1 FTEIIN
7 NDIIKREFPL
17 LVKACSLIGSTQIRN
32 RATIGG
38 NIVNAA
44 PCADSVPPLIVY
56 KANLHLR
63 SVKEERIV
71 PISEFIERH
80 YKTIIQPDEIL
91 TAITIPKLS
100 DKKYY
105 HSYYQL
111 GRRNA
116 VNITRMSISVM
127 MSFDKDDKIEECY
140 IVDGSL
146 FRRSQRITDVEKA
159 LIGKPLNEKTI
170 CAAEKPLAEKI
181 EKEIGGRWSAE
192 YKKPV
197 FINLFKDA
205 LEGINLE
212 KAYTQR
218 SSFR

>member
-1 FTEIIN
+1 
-7 NDIIKREFPL
+7 
-17 LVKACSLIGSTQIRN
+17 
-32 RATIGG
+32 
-38 NIVNAA
+38 VNAA

-56 KANLHLR
+56 KANLHLH
-63 SVKEERIV
+63 SKKEERIV
-71 PISEFIERH
+71 PISEFIQRH

-91 TAITIPKLS
+91 TAITIPKLP

-116 VNITRMSISVM
+116 VNITRMSVSVM
-127 MSFDKDDKIEECY
+127 LNFDNDDKIEECY

-146 FRRSQRITDVEKA
+146 FSRSQRITEVEKA
-159 LIGKPLNEKTI
+159 LIGKPLNEQTVSD
-170 CAAEKPLAEKI
+170 AEKPLAEKI

-205 LEGINLE
+205 LIEILKQKSEG
-212 KAYTQR
+212 
-218 SSFR
+218 